1 MSNYTPEKF
10 TAAIDKFILQ
20 SKGELFIEGENTQE
34 MLKDLSMVLGISRID
49 VSRVEYAIE
58 CGKQE
63 TFNQTY
69 FRLSSI
75 DINRK
80 FEVVIEEKNIIKV
93 TYSYFQIPGD
103 DDWNDETKNHLN
115 MISNIMYLYSKV
127 FYLNKFIEYGA
138 THDHRFPLIHNHNF
152 LIDRMNKLIENNK
165 ISEYGIAFFN
175 IHNFN
180 RVNRVFG
187 ETAGNEVLK
196 NYFQW
201 LKNLV
206 EGKSP
211 EESKGVVCALGGDN
225 GIVLYKKEL
234 ETEIMRFF
242 DKTEISINHNGETES
257 IFLSSHAGMNSKLT
271 SEMTAHTIIGTVIA
285 TLTLAKRNN
294 TSSIIF
300 YDSKFKKSN
309 EQKIF
314 IEKIYKEALTNEEFM
329 VYYQPKVDLRDYR
342 LRGAEALV
350 RWRHEGTMIF
360 PDDFIPILEQNQQI
374 KYLDIYMLNHVC
386 RDIKEWL
393 RQGKEV
399 PQISI
404 NLSRASL
411 GIPDLAGFISN
422 TINTYEIPR
431 QLIQIELTESA
442 KDASNEELRPLVE
455 GLNMQGIGTAVD
467 DFGTGYSSL
476 SLIQELPWDVI
487 KIDKHLL
494 RVAQK
499 TGSREQKMFKAI
511 ISMANLIGLEPIVEG
526 VESREDIK
534 LLKESG
540 CFLAQGFYFS
550 KPIPKDDFTKLLNK
564 SEAETE

>member
-1 MSNYTPEKF
+1 
-10 TAAIDKFILQ
+10 
-20 SKGELFIEGENTQE
+20 
-34 MLKDLSMVLGISRID
+34 
-49 VSRVEYAIE
+49 
-58 CGKQE
+58 
-63 TFNQTY
+63 
-69 FRLSSI
+69 
-75 DINRK
+75 
-80 FEVVIEEKNIIKV
+80 
-93 TYSYFQIPGD
+93 
-103 DDWNDETKNHLN
+103 
-115 MISNIMYLYSKV
+115 
-127 FYLNKFIEYGA
+127 
-138 THDHRFPLIHNHNF
+138 
-152 LIDRMNKLIENNK
+152 
-165 ISEYGIAFFN
+165 
-175 IHNFN
+175 
-180 RVNRVFG
+180 
-187 ETAGNEVLK
+187 
-196 NYFQW
+196 
-201 LKNLV
+201 
-206 EGKSP
+206 
-211 EESKGVVCALGGDN
+211 
-225 GIVLYKKEL
+225 
-234 ETEIMRFF
+234 
-242 DKTEISINHNGETES
+242 
-257 IFLSSHAGMNSKLT
+257 
-271 SEMTAHTIIGTVIA
+271 
-285 TLTLAKRNN
+285 
-294 TSSIIF
+294 
-300 YDSKFKKSN
+300 
-309 EQKIF
+309 
-314 IEKIYKEALTNEEFM
+314 
-329 VYYQPKVDLRDYR
+329 
-342 LRGAEALV
+342 
-350 RWRHEGTMIF
+350 MIF

-386 RDIKEWL
+386 KDIKEWL